1 MCVLE
6 LIIAQW
12 CEEVA
17 TVVVLEV
24 LHGEQEEADGG
35 GVHVRR
41 VPWKEKY
48 VWVNI
53 KLGLSH

>member
-1 MCVLE
+1 MRVLE
-6 LIIAQW
+6 LIIAQL
-12 CEEVA
+12 EEVA
-17 TVVVLEV
+17 TVVVLKV